1 MINLEFGKVYH
12 IYNRGVNKCNLFYNN
27 GNYRYFLHLYEKYID
42 PVSDTFAWALLKN
55 HLETSRDGTPQEYIK
70 DEF

>member
-42 PVSDTFAWALLKN
+42 QYLT
-55 HLETSRDGTPQEYIK
+55 HLHGPC
-70 DEF
+70 